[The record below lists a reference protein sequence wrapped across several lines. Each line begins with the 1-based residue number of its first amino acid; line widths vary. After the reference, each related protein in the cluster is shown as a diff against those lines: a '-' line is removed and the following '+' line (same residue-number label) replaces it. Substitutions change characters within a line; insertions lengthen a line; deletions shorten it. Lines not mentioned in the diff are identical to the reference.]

1 MKSLILFCL
10 SFVFCLNVNAQF
22 LDNSIYLKGFIV
34 TRSNDTIHGHIA
46 YEEDYYG
53 RVKYKLN
60 PDDKENHK
68 IPVKQIKYL
77 KVSRDVF
84 ESIKYE
90 KDSLLMRSIVKG
102 EISFYKD
109 IQKKQGPMMPVGPA
123 VPVGSTVSAGMMMTS
138 SRNKEIYYLVKEDR
152 TIKIKKRKLQAV
164 LKDLMNDYPKIY
176 PEIDQLDTRY
186 ATLEYKLRDLLRK
199 YNYRHR

>member
-1 MKSLILFCL
+1 M
-10 SFVFCLNVNAQF
+10 
-22 LDNSIYLKGFIV
+22 
-34 TRSNDTIHGHIA
+34 SNDTIHGHIA

-60 PDDKENHK
+60 RDDKENHK

-77 KVSRDVF
+77 KVSRDIF
-84 ESIKYE
+84 ERVTYK
-90 KDSLLMRSIVKG
+90 KDSLLMRSVVKG

-138 SRNKEIYYLVKEDR
+138 SRNKEIFFLVKEDK
-152 TIKIKKRKLQAV
+152 TIKIKKRKLQEV
-164 LKDLMNDYPKIY
+164 LKDLMKDYPEIY
-176 PEIDQLDTRY
+176 PEIDQLDIRY
-186 ATLEYKLRDLLRK
+186 VTLEYRLRDLLRK
-199 YNYRHR
+199 YNNRYR